1 MARWESEIVWCVRR
15 VRRRTS
21 WNVVGLNAGNRGV
34 GLGPQD
40 FFVASSFFWT
50 RKHTEQL
57 TISATSESGACG
69 MRVARGRGCMA
80 RWESEIVWC
89 VRRVRR
95 RPSWNVVG
103 VNAGN
108 RGVGLGPQ
116 DFSVASSFF
125 LTRKHTE
132 QLTISATSE
141 SGASGMRV
149 ARGRGC
155 MARWE
160 SEIVWCVR
168 RVRRRPSWNVVGL
181 NAGNRGVGLGPQD
194 FSVASSF
201 FWTRKHTEQLTIS
214 ATSESG
220 ACGMRVARGRG
231 CMARWE
237 SEIVWCVRRVRRR
250 PSWNVVGLNAGNR
263 GVGLGPQDFS
273 VASSFFGQES
283 TLNNSQSA
291 QRRRVEPVGCVWHGV
306 AVAWHGGSLRS
317 SGVCGV
323 SGEGPPGMWSG

>member
-1 MARWESEIVWCVRR
+1 M
-15 VRRRTS
+15 
-21 WNVVGLNAGNRGV
+21 
-34 GLGPQD
+34 
-40 FFVASSFFWT
+40 
-50 RKHTEQL
+50 
-57 TISATSESGACG
+57 
-69 MRVARGRGCMA
+69 
-80 RWESEIVWC
+80 
-89 VRRVRR
+89 
-95 RPSWNVVG
+95 
-103 VNAGN
+103 
-108 RGVGLGPQ
+108 
-116 DFSVASSFF
+116 
-125 LTRKHTE
+125 
-132 QLTISATSE
+132 
-141 SGASGMRV
+141 
-149 ARGRGC
+149 
-155 MARWE
+155 
-160 SEIVWCVR
+160 
-168 RVRRRPSWNVVGL
+168 VGL

-201 FWTRKHTEQLTIS
+201 FGQESTLNNSQS
-214 ATSESG
+214 AQSG

-306 AVAWHGGSLRS
+306 AVAGHGGSLRS